1 MEVPNILIVDDSK
14 STRNMLQKQLKA
26 VGATVTMA
34 ADGLEGFEAAKSDAF
49 DLIISDIEMPNMD
62 GFALCRKLKSHPGTR
77 AVPIVILSTCDKE
90 EDIGRG
96 FSVGAAAYVLKNNA
110 RHELIQRVKEILNR
124 ATLLRNRLFL
134 IVDDSRLIRNTLSES
149 LLQAGFRVITA
160 QNGREALE
168 LLKAHKP
175 DVILSDINMPVMG
188 GAEFCEAVRA
198 MEHLADVP
206 FVAMS
211 TGSDRRIMREMVHFG
226 ASAYLIKPFN
236 VEQLIILAEK
246 LLSDHVQLLLKE
258 KTLLRAERDSLL
270 SGIASLVQALEA
282 RDSYTRGH
290 SEAVA
295 DIARRIGQ
303 GMGLSVKELEKL
315 WLAAKLHDIGKIGI
329 RDAILFKPDK
339 LTPEEYET
347 IKRHTSIGAEILGP
361 IQGMADLVPAILHHH
376 EKMDGCGYP
385 HGLSGVAIP
394 LFARIIA
401 VGDVYHALTSDR
413 PYRSAVSHKEAL
425 DVIRHS
431 TGKHLCPVCVGV
443 FFDSL
448 SVQSGAAASVPLVRS

>member
-1 MEVPNILIVDDSK
+1 MEAPNILIVDDSK
-14 STRNMLQKQLKA
+14 STRMMLQRQLKA
-26 VGATVTMA
+26 VGATVVMA
-34 ADGLEGFEAAKSDAF
+34 GDGQEGFEAAKTAAF
-49 DLIISDIEMPNMD
+49 DLIISDIEMPRLD
-62 GFALCRKLKSHPGTR
+62 GFALCRKLKNHPATR
-77 AVPIVILSTCDKE
+77 AIPIIILSTCDKE

-96 FSVGAAAYVLKNNA
+96 FSVGASAYVLKNNA
-110 RHELIQRVKEILNR
+110 RHELIQRVQEILDR
-124 ATLLRNRLFL
+124 ATLLRDRLFL
-134 IVDDSRLIRNTLSES
+134 IVDDARLIRNTLRES
-149 LLQAGFRVITA
+149 LLQAGFRVVTA
-160 QNGREALE
+160 VNGQEALE
-168 LLKAHKP
+168 LLKTHKP

-188 GAEFCEAVRA
+188 GAAFCEAVRA

-211 TGSDRRIMREMVHFG
+211 AGSDRRIMREMVHYG

-295 DIARRIGQ
+295 DISRRIGQ
-303 GMGLSVKELEKL
+303 GMGLAAQELEKL
-315 WLAAKLHDIGKIGI
+315 WLAGKLHDIGKIGI
-329 RDAILFKPDK
+329 RDDILLKPDK
-339 LTPEEYET
+339 LTSEEYQ
-347 IKRHTSIGAEILGP
+347 IIQRHTNIGAEILGP

-376 EKMDGCGYP
+376 EKMNGEGYP
-385 HGLSGVAIP
+385 QGIGGQTIP

-401 VGDVYHALTSDR
+401 VADVYHALTSDR
-413 PYRSAVSHKEAL
+413 PYRDAVSHQEAL
-425 DVIRHS
+425 AIIRQS
-431 TGKHLCPVCVGV
+431 TGGHLCPECVRG
-443 FFDSL
+443 FFASL
-448 SVQSGAAASVPLVRS
+448 

>member
-1 MEVPNILIVDDSK
+1 MESPNILIVDDSK
-14 STRNMLQKQLKA
+14 STRNMLQRQLKA
-26 VGATVTMA
+26 VGATVTQA
-34 ADGLEGFEAAKSDAF
+34 ADGMEGFTAAKSDTF
-49 DLIISDIEMPNMD
+49 DLIISDIEMPHMD
-62 GFALCRKLKSHPGTR
+62 GFALCRELKSHPRTR

-134 IVDDSRLIRNTLSES
+134 VVDDSRLIRSTLSES
-149 LLQAGFRVITA
+149 LLQAGFRVVTA
-160 QNGREALE
+160 NNGQEALE
-168 LLKAHKP
+168 LLKAQKP

-198 MEHLADVP
+198 KEELADVP

-211 TGSDRRIMREMVHFG
+211 TDSDRRMMREMVHFG

-258 KTLLRAERDSLL
+258 KSLLRAERDSLL

-295 DIARRIGQ
+295 NIARRIGH
-303 GMGLSVKELEKL
+303 GMGLPAQEVEKL
-315 WLAAKLHDIGKIGI
+315 WLAGKLHDIGKIGI
-329 RDAILFKPDK
+329 RDDILLKPDR
-339 LTPEEYET
+339 LTPDEFET
-347 IKRHTSIGAEILGP
+347 IKGHTTIGAEILGH
-361 IQGMADLVPAILHHH
+361 IHGMATLVPAILHHH
-376 EKMDGCGYP
+376 EKFNGEGYP
-385 HGLSGVAIP
+385 HGLVAEAIP

-413 PYRSAVSHKEAL
+413 PYRDAISHAEAL
-425 DVIRHS
+425 NELRKS
-431 TGKHLCPVCVGV
+431 TGHHLCPVCVKA
-443 FFDSL
+443 FFSTL
-448 SVQSGAAASVPLVRS
+448 PV